1 MAQFLALSVLCCCA
15 TVAVVLFL
23 RDGILALRK
32 KPGASTP
39 AEPTEAEDREI
50 LY

>member
-15 TVAVVLFL
+15 AVAVVLFL
-23 RDGILALRK
+23 REGILGLLK
-32 KPGASTP
+32 KSGTSRP
-39 AEPTEAEDREI
+39 AEPTDAETREI

>member
-15 TVAVVLFL
+15 TVAAVLFL
-23 RDGILALRK
+23 REGILSLQK
-32 KPGASTP
+32 KPSTSTP
-39 AEPTEAEDREI
+39 AEPTDAEDREI

>member
-15 TVAVVLFL
+15 TVSAVLFL
-23 RDGILALRK
+23 REGIHALRNK
-32 KPGASTP
+32 SSTSMP
-39 AEPTEAEDREI
+39 ADPIDAEDREI